1 MRYISDKVISF
12 SVMVNGTDKR
22 IRFTPMMGGGS
33 IYITDS
39 AAEIEALEKN
49 SAYRNGIF
57 RRAPGETVKVE
68 KGKKNKPVPVKGIS
82 SWQDAREYLV
92 SELGCTGELNT
103 PEEISAEAG
112 ARGVSFPDLKAE

>member
-39 AAEIEALEKN
+39 TAEQEALEKN
-49 SAYRNGIF
+49 RAYKNGIF
-57 RRAPGETVKVE
+57 RRVPGEPAKVE
-68 KGKKNKPVPVKGIS
+68 KSRKSKPVPVKGIS

-92 SELGCTGELNT
+92 SELGCTGALNT

-112 ARGVSFPDLKAE
+112 AKGVSFPDLKAE